1 MASNDILKNLKE
13 RDVKAGRGYINDIG
27 EYVSYEKEGEDSSR
41 DEGAAYMPPGG
52 TAAKSQARIDKK
64 NSFKYKMAQKAT
76 ADAAKAGRQTKD
88 IGADRSQARQ
98 GLGRGMPDEIERRQ
112 KAMRS
117 EYFPQ
122 TGTRSDEEKGFFSG
136 MYDKTVGEYQ
146 RGQVEKERL
155 KEETK
160 AAMAAEP
167 DPIVKKEIAR
177 KGHAEYMKIAAT
189 EGQGERGRET
199 AGREALVAQRV
210 REAQQEQAN
219 KDARVKGYKD
229 FSDEASLN
237 AQERARRGE
246 GGLIQQGM
254 TGGSLEDLAGEGS
267 AALTEME
274 EKEQRKYGGVG
285 REMLEERH
293 QREKGLM
300 NIGSLPPS
308 ERAKL
313 ESAEAGGERMDF
325 DDPSIAGRGSWRGKE
340 EELGGKSVPFTK
352 EMEEEM
358 GGISLDLNEK
368 ENRELLRDINPEKAA
383 SLDQGDIDKQMTE
396 GMAQDEEERA
406 VNEEFTQDQARDAI
420 STLDPEQA
428 DAVADKVKRANGSMS
443 EEHIEVKEAMRDKD
457 GKQRYVR
464 YEGSGLVINMSM
476 LEKDIKRNENMAM
489 LKHIPAA
496 NRPAMLVEWGY
507 IDPGDLSTMQKKSA
521 KQLKEESLLDLK
533 IANAEIQKEKLTR
546 TLDPKEKIA
555 YDAAHKGMLDAAKT
569 GKYGLAD
576 MYRKKI
582 NELNPDSDT
591 TDYEE
596 VFEKGIQRNK
606 KLTPQKIFTAAG
618 LPDGKPYWKSRLDIS
633 KAISLYKG
641 ASKAKKAEAF
651 QNITGGTVESGPNA
665 GENYGNLLKAHG
677 IYAWEDIKGSKP
689 EGVPPFAM
697 KDEEAYM
704 NWALPEIKNSLL
716 KGIWGN
722 MHTQLES
729 MQAIESEKIKK
740 KLSDQFVPKSSTAH
754 EDYVA
759 TDHVKVA
766 ENKRK
771 DKVQKEKRVKVGK
784 RTNLDNKL
792 EGLNW
797 YRTEGGPKQRKNV
810 PLTKTEMYTRAMKE
824 GGEEMTKKFLSKT
837 VGGRKA
843 AKFKSLEEAVK
854 YFKDPKNA
862 KELEK
867 ESPSFQ
873 HFISK
878 K

>member
-1 MASNDILKNLKE
+1 MTEEERKKQKE
-13 RDVKAGRGYINDIG
+13 EDRSRLIAMLESSGRGQRGRQSAARVQRNRVRDAKEAEWGKYEAQNKAGI
-27 EYVSYEKEGEDSSR
+27 
-41 DEGAAYMPPGG
+41 
-52 TAAKSQARIDKK
+52 
-64 NSFKYKMAQKAT
+64 
-76 ADAAKAGRQTKD
+76 
-88 IGADRSQARQ
+88 DRSEANRARHMELVLGPDWKKQADD
-98 GLGRGMPDEIERRQ
+98 GRSIREELRKGDARRRALDPDNDPEMFSSLRNKLNINPTNAEVERRLM
-112 KAMRS
+112 A
-117 EYFPQ
+117 
-122 TGTRSDEEKGFFSG
+122 
-136 MYDKTVGEYQ
+136 
-146 RGQVEKERL
+146 RGN
-155 KEETK
+155 
-160 AAMAAEP
+160 
-167 DPIVKKEIAR
+167 
-177 KGHAEYMKIAAT
+177 
-189 EGQGERGRET
+189 
-199 AGREALVAQRV
+199 AGREMSRLSEGEAEGALAGSAAERI
-210 REAQQEQAN
+210 REAKMRREAAEKDKDFQRKRHEDYQKFRSGKGALEVAREPTTGGLEELGTESLRERVN
-219 KDARVKGYKD
+219 KDARVKDYKG
-229 FSDEASLN
+229 FTDEAALL
-237 AQERARRGE
+237 ARERARRGE
-246 GGLIQQGM
+246 SPIEQ
-254 TGGSLEDLAGEGS
+254 GEGS
-267 AALTEME
+267 EEALRGALPFARAAER
-274 EKEQRKYGGVG
+274 KKYGGVG
-285 REMLEERH
+285 ESMLEERH
-293 QREKGLM
+293 KREKGLM
-300 NIGSLPPS
+300 NMGSLPPS

-313 ESAEAGGERMDF
+313 ESEEAEGERMSF

-340 EELGGKSVPFTK
+340 EELGGKSMPFTEAMK
-352 EMEEEM
+352 EEI
-358 GGISLDLNEK
+358 GGKSLNLNEK
-368 ENRELLRDINPEKAA
+368 ENRDLLRKIDPEKAA
-383 SLDQGDIDKQMTE
+383 SLEQGDIDKQMTE
-396 GMAQDEEERA
+396 GMAQDEVERA

-420 STLDPEQA
+420 STLDPEEA
-428 DAVADKVKRANGSMS
+428 DEVAKEVAKTNGPMS

-546 TLDPKEKIA
+546 TLGPKEKIA
-555 YDAAHKGMLDAAKT
+555 YDAAHKGMLDAAKN

-596 VFEKGIQRNK
+596 LFEKGIQRNK
-606 KLTPQKIFTAAG
+606 KLTPQKLFTAAG

-641 ASKAKKAEAF
+641 ASKAKKTEAF
-651 QNITGGTVESGPNA
+651 QNIIGGTVESGPNA
-665 GENYGNLLKAHG
+665 GENYGTLLKAHG
-677 IYAWEDIKGSKP
+677 IYEWEKIKGTKP

-704 NWALPEIKNSLL
+704 NWALPAIKNSLL

-740 KLSDQFVPKSSTAH
+740 KLSDQFVPKSS
-754 EDYVA
+754 VA
-759 TDHVKVA
+759 PDNVKEA

-771 DKVQKEKRVKVGK
+771 DKVKSQ

-810 PLTKTEMYTRAMKE
+810 PLTKAEMYERAMKE

>member
-313 ESAEAGGERMDF
+313 EDPEAAGTKIAQNPSRHDDYIKEIAGDPDAPGLKEWGASVNQESIEGDMEAGM
-325 DDPSIAGRGSWRGKE
+325 K
-340 EELGGKSVPFTK
+340 
-352 EMEEEM
+352 
-358 GGISLDLNEK
+358 
-368 ENRELLRDINPEKAA
+368 
-383 SLDQGDIDKQMTE
+383 
-396 GMAQDEEERA
+396 QDEEERA

-420 STLDPEQA
+420 STLDPDEG
-428 DAVADKVKRANGSMS
+428 DEVVKQIEEAKGKGSA
-443 EEHIEVKEAMRDKD
+443 EALEAKEALRDKD
-457 GKQRYVR
+457 GQPRYVR
-464 YEGSGLVINMSM
+464 YEGSGLVIDMAV
-476 LEKDIKRNENMAM
+476 LGKDIDRNHFFKNVLPNTPKGNRAALMA
-489 LKHIPAA
+489 AQ
-496 NRPAMLVEWGY
+496 GY
-507 IDPGDLSTMQKKSA
+507 FREEDLSITQKKSA
-521 KQLKEESLLDLK
+521 KEIKELEILNLQANKLKLDAEKLRTSVPAGKKMQYDQIMTGFRQATKDKDWDSASMYASELRGIGLPLKDFDPIALEAASNERLLGKEPHMLNIAKKHGIMVGGKPSLSPFYKQQGALSLKLNFLGKDAGSSGGSFDLEEK
-533 IANAEIQKEKLTR
+533 IHTGSKITFGEILNNNGIETWDKVSARINKGGNDSTSKAIAKAMGLENLEGVSREAYLHYAKSKVHDVISRSVWGPAYDEIKQGGLQSRTQKEKEAQDNF
-546 TLDPKEKIA
+546 DPTKETNPESSSISDEYKPTDWVKKQGTTASRAAAKVKAAEKVKAGKAKAYEDEISADNRQKQQGRESVQKTNKEK
-555 YDAAHKGMLDAAKT
+555 K
-569 GKYGLAD
+569 
-576 MYRKKI
+576 
-582 NELNPDSDT
+582 
-591 TDYEE
+591 
-596 VFEKGIQRNK
+596 
-606 KLTPQKIFTAAG
+606 
-618 LPDGKPYWKSRLDIS
+618 
-633 KAISLYKG
+633 
-641 ASKAKKAEAF
+641 
-651 QNITGGTVESGPNA
+651 VE
-665 GENYGNLLKAHG
+665 Y
-677 IYAWEDIKGSKP
+677 
-689 EGVPPFAM
+689 
-697 KDEEAYM
+697 
-704 NWALPEIKNSLL
+704 
-716 KGIWGN
+716 
-722 MHTQLES
+722 
-729 MQAIESEKIKK
+729 
-740 KLSDQFVPKSSTAH
+740 
-754 EDYVA
+754 
-759 TDHVKVA
+759 
-766 ENKRK
+766 
-771 DKVQKEKRVKVGK
+771 
-784 RTNLDNKL
+784 
-792 EGLNW
+792 
-797 YRTEGGPKQRKNV
+797 
-810 PLTKTEMYTRAMKE
+810 MKE
-824 GGEEMTKKFLSKT
+824 GKERLAALVKGKMIKNQKKAI
-837 VGGRKA
+837 VGHP
-843 AKFKSLEEAVK
+843 KFNSTEDAIKFYK
-854 YFKDPKNA
+854 NDPKGKKLLKNMSLA
-862 KELEK
+862 
-867 ESPSFQ
+867 FR
-873 HFISK
+873 HFMK
-878 K
+878 QQ

>member
-1 MASNDILKNLKE
+1 M
-13 RDVKAGRGYINDIG
+13 
-27 EYVSYEKEGEDSSR
+27 
-41 DEGAAYMPPGG
+41 GA
-52 TAAKSQARIDKK
+52 
-64 NSFKYKMAQKAT
+64 
-76 ADAAKAGRQTKD
+76 
-88 IGADRSQARQ
+88 
-98 GLGRGMPDEIERRQ
+98 
-112 KAMRS
+112 
-117 EYFPQ
+117 
-122 TGTRSDEEKGFFSG
+122 
-136 MYDKTVGEYQ
+136 
-146 RGQVEKERL
+146 
-155 KEETK
+155 
-160 AAMAAEP
+160 
-167 DPIVKKEIAR
+167 
-177 KGHAEYMKIAAT
+177 
-189 EGQGERGRET
+189 
-199 AGREALVAQRV
+199 EAFVAQRK
-210 REAQQEQAN
+210 RQAQQEEAN

-246 GGLIQQGM
+246 GGSIQQGI

-274 EKEQRKYGGVG
+274 EREQRKYGGVG
-285 REMLEERH
+285 SEMLEERH

-300 NIGSLPPS
+300 NMGGLPPS

-340 EELGGKSVPFTK
+340 EELGGKSMPFTDAMK
-352 EMEEEM
+352 EEI
-358 GGISLDLNEK
+358 GGKSLAFDDPEIAGDPNAPGIK
-368 ENRELLRDINPEKAA
+368 EWKA
-383 SLDQGDIDKQMTE
+383 SMDQGDIDKQMTE

-428 DAVADKVKRANGSMS
+428 DAVADKVKRANGPMS

-521 KQLKEESLLDLK
+521 KELKEESLLDLK

-546 TLDPKEKIA
+546 TLGPKEKIE
-555 YDAAHKGMLDAAKT
+555 YQKAHEGMLDAAKN

-641 ASKAKKAEAF
+641 ASKAKKVEAF

-665 GENYGNLLKAHG
+665 GDNYGNLLKAHG
-677 IYAWEDIKGSKP
+677 IYAWKDIEGSKP
-689 EGVPPFAM
+689 EGVPEFAM

-729 MQAIESEKIKK
+729 MHAIESEKKK
-740 KLSDQFVPKSSTAH
+740 KELSDQFVPKSSTAH

-766 ENKRK
+766 EDKRK
-771 DKVQKEKRVKVGK
+771 AKVQKAEKVKAGK
-784 RTNLDNKL
+784 VEAHEDEIKNDNMVIQKGRTSTQMTNKEKKVIYMEKGKERLDALVK
-792 EGLNW
+792 GV
-797 YRTEGGPKQRKNV
+797 TVKGQKKGTGGFPKFNS
-810 PLTKTEMYTRAMKE
+810 T
-824 GGEEMTKKFLSKT
+824 
-837 VGGRKA
+837 
-843 AKFKSLEEAVK
+843 EEAIK
-854 YFKDPKNA
+854 YFKDN
-862 KELEK
+862 
-867 ESPSFQ
+867 PSKLDDMSLAFR